1 MQRIRINTAAPN
13 PPSRSVLIIYT
24 GGTLGMILDK
34 DQEQL
39 VPYDFEYILGN
50 MPELRQ
56 FGLELTV
63 ISLDEVIDSSNM
75 SPQHWQKIAQVIEEQ
90 YEQHDG
96 FVLLHGTDT
105 MAYTA
110 SALSYMLDGIHK
122 PVILTGAQLPVGSVR
137 SDAHRN
143 LVTSIEIAAEYY
155 QDRARVPEVCIFF
168 NDVLLRGN
176 RAQKVESAYFD
187 AFVSDSYPVLAKAG
201 ITIDYNDRY
210 IQDFEPSTSL
220 KVFKQF
226 EENVLIIKV
235 FPGIQENTLQAMLQV
250 PRLKGVLLE
259 TYGSGNAP
267 TASWFLD
274 CLQKCIDQGVVVLNV
289 SQCLGGKVEQGRYET
304 SVAMKAMG
312 VVGAEDMT
320 TEAAITK
327 LMLLLARE
335 DGPERVKKA
344 LARPLRGEMS
354 TPFDRENRPS

>member
-1 MQRIRINTAAPN
+1 MKKIRINTAAPK
-13 PPSRSVLIIYT
+13 PPSRSVLIIYS
-24 GGTLGMILDK
+24 GGTLGMIMDK
-34 DQEQL
+34 DQDQL
-39 VPYDFEYILGN
+39 IPYDFEYILGN

-63 ISLDEVIDSSNM
+63 ISLPKVIDSSNM
-75 SPQHWQKIAQVIEEQ
+75 NPSYWQNIAIVIEEH

-110 SALSYMLDGIHK
+110 SALSYMLEGLAK
-122 PVILTGAQLPVGSVR
+122 PLIITGAQLPVGSVR

-143 LVTSIEIAAEYY
+143 LVTSIEIAADYY
-155 QDRARVPEVCIFF
+155 QDQPRVPEVCIFF

-187 AFVSDSYPVLAKAG
+187 AFQSDNYPVLARAG
-201 ITIDYNDRY
+201 IQIEYNEGF
-210 IQDFEPSTSL
+210 IQTHDSSL
-220 KVFKQF
+220 RLQVFKQF

-235 FPGIQENTLQAMLQV
+235 FPGIQENMVRSMLEV
-250 PRLKGVLLE
+250 PGLKGVLLE

-267 TASWFLD
+267 TAPWFLD
-274 CLQKCIDQGVVVLNV
+274 CLKTSIGQGVVILNV

-304 SVAMKAMG
+304 SVALKEMG
-312 VVGAEDMT
+312 VVGGEDMT

-327 LMLLLARE
+327 LMFLLAR
-335 DGPERVKKA
+335 DKDPCLVRDA
-344 LARPLRGEMS
+344 LAVSLRGELS
-354 TPFDRENRPS
+354 PLADLEASF